1 MACRS
6 TKINQTE
13 PFTVWIDPRALIGNG
28 SPFLPPLP
36 GREDDPSSRVAGLDP
51 AVQTTR
57 SAEMLLVVPSSMD
70 SSAVQLVDKRAVSE
84 RSRRVTLAPEQH
96 KKE

>member
-1 MACRS
+1 MACMVHQ
-6 TKINQTE
+6 KNQTE
-13 PFTVWIDPRALIGNG
+13 LLTVWIDPRALIGNG

-36 GREDDPSSRVAGLDP
+36 GREDDPSSRVAGLEP

-57 SAEMLLVVPSSMD
+57 SAEMLLFVPSSMD

-84 RSRRVTLAPEQH
+84 RSRRVTFAPSST
-96 KKE
+96 